1 MIRKSNF
8 VKTSSFKISDDRTPI
23 TSLVRQSNSTNE
35 SLHVIGQQPDHS
47 ENTAFIKNSVSEKS
61 VLIEKPL
68 FDNKEK
74 VLLRTSPSNMLEV
87 VDKMLSDLKIKMKVL
102 LEVHLALFQ
111 RMKKKLFLMNILI
124 LTLFLLFL
132 LKRF

>member
-68 FDNKEK
+68 FDKKEK
-74 VLLRTSPSNMLEV
+74 VLLHYTV
-87 VDKMLSDLKIKMKVL
+87 I
-102 LEVHLALFQ
+102 
-111 RMKKKLFLMNILI
+111 I
-124 LTLFLLFL
+124 
-132 LKRF
+132 